1 MTAGGLIWV
10 PTAPREPGGGDGDL
24 EGTAEISY
32 KAGIAGPVK
41 DNPYLLH
48 TSLFLHLPVF
58 PWEVGWCP
66 VYEHGGSG
74 GSQWREQ
81 GRSVTAWGRAL
92 WEEKTQVF

>member
-66 VYEHGGSG
+66 LYRVNVPENVGEYFQSLQFHYFKGGG
-74 GSQWREQ
+74 E
-81 GRSVTAWGRAL
+81 GR
-92 WEEKTQVF
+92 